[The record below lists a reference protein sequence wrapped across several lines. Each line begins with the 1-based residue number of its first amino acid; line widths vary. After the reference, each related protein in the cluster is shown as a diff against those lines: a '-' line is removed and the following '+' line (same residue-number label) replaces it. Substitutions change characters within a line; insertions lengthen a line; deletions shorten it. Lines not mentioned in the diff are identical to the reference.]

1 MFFLLLQ
8 KPIENLINRV
18 RRIRKR
24 GFTNEE
30 QIFNDYIVKK
40 HLVKL
45 MNLIEELGFLAKVKL
60 ISQTEKT
67 DIIKYLKEASY
78 VLKWK
83 FVNDFVSRCV
93 PNRLTEEDLFY
104 LHQCTVRT
112 LEEEEMK
119 EEDLH

>member
-8 KPIENLINRV
+8 RPLENLINRV
-18 RRIRKR
+18 RRLRKR

-60 ISQTEKT
+60 IAETEKA
-67 DIIKYLKEASY
+67 DIIKYLEEASY
-78 VLKWK
+78 VLNWK
-83 FVNDFVSRCV
+83 FVNDFVSKCV
-93 PNRLTEEDLFY
+93 PHQLTEEDLFY
-104 LHQCTVRT
+104 LHQCTDRT
-112 LEEEEMK
+112 LEETEEGP
-119 EEDLH
+119 L